1 MERTSVTGGN
11 REVAMSQEQETEK
24 QVKEVAKVVEQVK
37 AQRERESA
45 SNEAL
50 RRARKAIAVREQ
62 FIPKQVVPCHGV
74 PVSF

>member
-1 MERTSVTGGN
+1 
-11 REVAMSQEQETEK
+11 MSQEQETEK
-24 QVKEVAKVVEQVK
+24 QVKEATKVVEQVK
-37 AQRERESA
+37 TQKERENA
-45 SNEAL
+45 SSDAL